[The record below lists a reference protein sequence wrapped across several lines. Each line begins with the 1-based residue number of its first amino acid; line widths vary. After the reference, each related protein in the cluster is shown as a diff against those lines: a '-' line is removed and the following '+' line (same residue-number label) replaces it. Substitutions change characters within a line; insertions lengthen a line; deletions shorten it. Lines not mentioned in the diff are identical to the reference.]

1 LALYQRKESGM
12 FWYDFTVDGTRHRGS
27 TESKKLAEARVIE
40 SQLIAKAKEYGS
52 EEVRPKRAPILRD
65 FSSRFLDWVENSR
78 LEPASKRYYKYGWS
92 LIASTALTAMQISRI
107 TPDDAD
113 AIRFFRAQQQAG
125 SEALVLCSPQYT
137 NQALRTLK
145 RMLSK
150 AVEWKLM
157 RLAPKIKLVKVRGR
171 DALIDPKTESILIEK
186 LQEPVRHPRTQR
198 LREQLRDILIIA
210 QDTGMRPSEIFRVR
224 IEHIDWSAKRIWN
237 PYGKTDKAR
246 RFVGMSERMEMVLSA
261 RCGEQRDGWLFPSTR
276 SKSGH
281 VNSIAVGF
289 RAPRR
294 RTGVSERIVPYSA
307 RHTYGTYALEATGNT
322 FAVADSMGH
331 ANLQSM
337 KPYQHTRLD
346 PVRDAIN
353 RRNQEIGSRHVL
365 RHVALNDGKE
375 AAVRNR

>member
-1 LALYQRKESGM
+1 MALYQRKDSGM
-12 FWYDFTVDGTRHRGS
+12 FWYDFTVDGIRHRGS
-27 TESKKLAEARVIE
+27 TESKRIAEARVIE

-65 FSSRFLDWVENSR
+65 YSSRFLDWVESSR

-92 LIASTALTAMQISRI
+92 LIATTALAAMQISRI
-107 TPDDAD
+107 TPDDAE
-113 AIRFFRAQQQAG
+113 AARFFRDQRKAG
-125 SEALVLCSPQYT
+125 SEILVPCSAQYT

-157 RLAPKIKLVKVRGR
+157 RIAPKIRLAKVRGR
-171 DALIDPKTESILIEK
+171 DALIDPKTESVLIEE
-186 LQEPVRHPRTQR
+186 LQQPVKHRRTQR
-198 LREQLRDILIIA
+198 LREQLRDVLIIA
-210 QDTGMRPSEIFRVR
+210 QDTGMRPSEIFRIR
-224 IEHIDWSAKRIWN
+224 IEYIDWSERRIWN

-246 RFVGMSERMEMVLSA
+246 RFVGMSERMETLLSA
-261 RCGEQRDGWLFPSTR
+261 RCGKRCDGWLFPSNH
-276 SKSGH
+276 SKTGH
-281 VNSIAVGF
+281 INSVAVGF
-289 RAPRR
+289 RALRR
-294 RTGVSERIVPYSA
+294 RTGVNEKIVPYSA

-331 ANLQSM
+331 ASLQSM

-353 RRNQEIGSRHVL
+353 RRNQETGSRHVSS
-365 RHVALNDGKE
+365 HVAENAGRE
-375 AAVRNR
+375 AAAD